1 MIRGDLNGDGILN
14 VLDIVMQ
21 KRQILGTQTL
31 TTLQKSA
38 GDLDRNGTINVLDI
52 VPIKRD
58 IMGTAK
64 VPQK

>member
-1 MIRGDLNGDGILN
+1 
-14 VLDIVMQ
+14 MQ

-31 TTLQKSA
+31 TALQKAA